1 MIYTKPLLISG
12 ATAIVLACGAYVGTR
27 LVNGNGVDEYT
38 NDAYVTADFTTV
50 APKVAGRIDRVVA
63 QDNEHV
69 RPGEEL
75 AHIEDDD
82 YRAALEVARGNV
94 AAAQG
99 EVANLDAE
107 LGRQQAVIAG
117 ARAAVMADQAAL
129 VFARQNAARYRNL
142 SVGGAGTVEQRQ
154 SSDAR
159 QSESEAT
166 VARDQAAVD
175 AAVGQVSVLQ
185 AQVQRAQG
193 NLLRANGALH
203 QATLNLSYCTI
214 PAPVEGVVG
223 ERGVRVGAY
232 VHPGT
237 GLLAV
242 VPTQAAYVLANFQE
256 TQLTHVRTGQ
266 AATIWVDTFPGR
278 PLHAHVD
285 SLAPATGV
293 AFAPIQPDNA
303 TGNFT
308 KVVQRIPV
316 KLVFDPGQPLAAM
329 VRVGMSVEARINTAS
344 APDGIHTHDE
354 RYIWQ

>member
-1 MIYTKPLLISG
+1 MP
-12 ATAIVLACGAYVGTR
+12 
-27 LVNGNGVDEYT
+27 
-38 NDAYVTADFTTV
+38 
-50 APKVAGRIDRVVA
+50 APG
-63 QDNEHV
+63 
-69 RPGEEL
+69 
-75 AHIEDDD
+75 
-82 YRAALEVARGNV
+82 
-94 AAAQG
+94 
-99 EVANLDAE
+99 
-107 LGRQQAVIAG
+107 
-117 ARAAVMADQAAL
+117 
-129 VFARQNAARYRNL
+129 
-142 SVGGAGTVEQRQ
+142 VGGGG
-154 SSDAR
+154 D
-159 QSESEAT
+159 
-166 VARDQAAVD
+166 
-175 AAVGQVSVLQ
+175 
-185 AQVQRAQG
+185 
-193 NLLRANGALH
+193 
-203 QATLNLSYCTI
+203 
-214 PAPVEGVVG
+214 
-223 ERGVRVGAY
+223 RGVRGGAY

-344 APDGIHTHDE
+344 APDGIHAHDE